1 MMAMMIA
8 ELRIVC
14 RENGVS
20 PAGRGLH
27 SPTSRLNVSTLRG
40 IRLVLP
46 A

>member
-20 PAGRGLH
+20 PAGAK
-27 SPTSRLNVSTLRG
+27 PTLVRRCRLYR
-40 IRLVLP
+40 
-46 A
+46 